1 MKSLYHRSALLQMN
15 KRMNEEK
22 SALPMTRGQI
32 ENFIIRNGK
41 TYFTALF
48 TTSQLILRLNPGVYW
63 VTCNLGKSV

>member
-1 MKSLYHRSALLQMN
+1 MIISVILYIFYSVKSLYHRSALLQMN

-32 ENFIIRNGK
+32 ENFIKRNGK

-48 TTSQLILRLNPGVYW
+48 TTSQLRIL
-63 VTCNLGKSV
+63 